1 MELESLDSIILIAF
15 ILLLLSMMIS
25 LYRLIIGPTVYD
37 RIVALDLI
45 SSIVMGFILLYSI
58 VVNRALYFDVVIIIS
73 LISFIGTVSISTY
86 LKTKKR

>member
-1 MELESLDSIILIAF
+1 
-15 ILLLLSMMIS
+15 MMIA
-25 LYRLIIGPTVYD
+25 LYRLIIGPLVFD

-73 LISFIGTVSISTY
+73 LISFVGTVSISTY
-86 LKTKKR
+86 LKAKKR